1 LEENMKRGRRKGG
14 KYKRKRS
21 KEEGKIEHA
30 EKS

>member
-1 LEENMKRGRRKGG
+1 MKRGKRKGG

-30 EKS
+30 EKSK